1 MSTNRPPDR
10 DARRRAAERRRVQ
23 RRRQSALLVA
33 AGVLLV
39 ALVVWTAV
47 GGTGG
52 SSHTATTSTG
62 AGTPATP
69 TATSAATTGTAP
81 STGTSATAAAAPLSA
96 ATAAAKVSIADVGD
110 TMMGS
115 PPWGLPPANG
125 RYLFSSVTGD
135 LVGNVVTGNLEGT
148 LTGPTGT
155 SKCGAGPSST
165 CFAFR
170 SPPSYANN
178 LKRAG
183 FTVMN
188 GANNH
193 SHDFGVAGQLNTAR
207 ALKGVGIR
215 YTGPPGTIAIQRVGG
230 VSVAVLG
237 FAPYNWANDSTN
249 LSGVAALVRKAARE
263 ANVVIVHVH
272 AGAEGVAAQHV
283 RPGTE
288 YYLGE
293 NRGNVLAFAH
303 TAIAAGADLVVGSG
317 PHVLRG
323 MQFWRGRLIAYSM
336 GNFVGYRAFGLGG
349 VLSQSAVLQVT
360 LHGNGQFVSGRIR
373 PVALNGSGVPYP
385 GGYAISDIRTLSRED
400 FGATAA
406 HVSANGVITAPRA

>member
-1 MSTNRPPDR
+1 MSTNLPPDR
-10 DARRRAAERRRVQ
+10 DARRRAAQQRRVQ
-23 RRRQSALLVA
+23 RRRQSVLLVA
-33 AGVLLV
+33 AALLMFV
-39 ALVVWTAV
+39 LVVWTAV

-52 SSHTATTSTG
+52 SSHRATTNPRTG
-62 AGTPATP
+62 TSMTG
-69 TATSAATTGTAP
+69 TATSAV
-81 STGTSATAAAAPLSA
+81 STGAARSTAVAPLGTAAAATKVAIA
-96 ATAAAKVSIADVGD
+96 AVGD

-125 RYLFSSVTGD
+125 RYLFSAVTGD

-155 SKCGAGPSST
+155 SKCGIGRSST

-178 LKRAG
+178 LKSAG

-193 SHDFGVAGQLNTAR
+193 SHDFGVAGQVNTAR
-207 ALKGVGIR
+207 ALKRAGIL
-215 YTGPPGTIAIQRVGG
+215 YTGPPGTIAIQHVGS
-230 VSVAVLG
+230 VSVAIVG
-237 FAPYNWANDSTN
+237 FAPYSWANDSTN

-263 ANVVIVHVH
+263 ASLVIVHVH
-272 AGAEGVAAQHV
+272 AGAEGAGAQHV
-283 RPGTE
+283 HPGTE

-293 NRGNVLAFAH
+293 NRGNVFAFAH

-323 MQFWRGRLIAYSM
+323 MQFWHGRLIAYSM

-360 LHGNGQFVSGRIR
+360 LRGNGQYVSGRIR
-373 PVALNGSGVPYP
+373 PVQLSGNGVPYP
-385 GGYAISDIRTLSRED
+385 GGYAISDIRTLSQED
-400 FGATAA
+400 FGASAA
-406 HVSANGVITAPRA
+406 HISESGVITAPRT

>member
-1 MSTNRPPDR
+1 MSTNPPPDR
-10 DARRRAAERRRVQ
+10 DARRRAAQQRRVQ

-33 AGVLLV
+33 AGVLLI

-52 SSHTATTSTG
+52 SSHTTTTSTG
-62 AGTPATP
+62 TG
-69 TATSAATTGTAP
+69 TATSAATTVTATT
-81 STGTSATAAAAPLSA
+81 TGTSTIATAVAPLSA
-96 ATAAAKVSIADVGD
+96 ATASAKVSIADVGD

-125 RYLFSSVTGD
+125 RYLFTAVKGD
-135 LVGNVVTGNLEGT
+135 LVGNLITGNLEGT

-170 SPPSYANN
+170 SPPSYATN
-178 LKRAG
+178 LKSAG

-193 SHDFGVAGQLNTAR
+193 SHDFGVAGQVNTAR
-207 ALKGVGIR
+207 ALKHVGIL
-215 YTGPPGTIAIQRVGG
+215 YTGPPGTIAIQHVGA

-237 FAPYNWANDSTN
+237 FAPYSWANNSTS
-249 LSGVAALVRKAARE
+249 LSGVAALVHKAARE
-263 ANVVIVHVH
+263 ANLVVVHVH
-272 AGAEGVAAQHV
+272 AGAEGVGAQHV
-283 RPGTE
+283 HPGTE

-293 NRGNVLAFAH
+293 NRGDVLAFAH

-323 MQFWRGRLIAYSM
+323 MQFWHGRLIAYSM

-360 LHGNGQFVSGRIR
+360 LRGNGQFVSGRIR
-373 PVALNGSGVPYP
+373 PVELSGSGVPYP
-385 GGYAISDIRTLSRED
+385 GGYALSDIRTLSQED
-400 FGATAA
+400 FGA
-406 HVSANGVITAPRA
+406 SAPHISATGVITPPRA

>member
-10 DARRRAAERRRVQ
+10 DARRRAAQQRRVQ

-33 AGVLLV
+33 AGLLLFV
-39 ALVVWTAV
+39 LVVWTAV

-52 SSHTATTSTG
+52 NSHTGTTSTG
-62 AGTPATP
+62 TSGTR
-69 TATSAATTGTAP
+69 TATSGTSTGAATVTGT
-81 STGTSATAAAAPLSA
+81 TATATVAPLTA
-96 ATAAAKVSIADVGD
+96 ATAAAKVAIAGVGD

-125 RYLFSSVTGD
+125 RYLFSAVKGD
-135 LVGNVVTGNLEGT
+135 LVGNVITGNLEGT

-170 SPPSYANN
+170 SPPSYAFN
-178 LKRAG
+178 LKSAG

-193 SHDFGVAGQLNTAR
+193 SHDFGVAGQVNTAR
-207 ALKGVGIR
+207 ALKRAGIL
-215 YTGPPGTIAIQRVGG
+215 YTGPPGTIAIQHVGG

-249 LSGVAALVRKAARE
+249 LPGVAALVRKAAHE
-263 ANVVIVHVH
+263 ATLVIVHVH
-272 AGAEGVAAQHV
+272 AGAEGVGAQHV
-283 RPGTE
+283 HSGTE

-303 TAIAAGADLVVGSG
+303 TAIAAGADLVIGSG

-323 MQFWRGRLIAYSM
+323 MQFWHGRLIAYSM

-360 LHGNGQFVSGRIR
+360 LRGDGRFVSGRIR
-373 PVALNGSGVPYP
+373 PVELSGNGVPYP
-385 GGYAISDIRTLSRED
+385 GGYAISDIRTLSQQD
-400 FGATAA
+400 FGASAA
-406 HVSANGVITAPRA
+406 HISANGVITAPRA